1 MSDCANKLGK
11 KKRMSAFNLCPHFL
25 LVAIHFDSLVWGFM
39 PCPDHPKAHFP
50 VPADEVCCKHLIL
63 PVGKAGKAEQKM
75 LPGQSLA
82 NDWPQPEK

>member
-1 MSDCANKLGK
+1 
-11 KKRMSAFNLCPHFL
+11 
-25 LVAIHFDSLVWGFM
+25 M

-50 VPADEVCCKHLIL
+50 VPADEVCGKHLIL

-82 NDWPQPEK
+82 NDWQQPENKFPASWKRQIWGIFDTISQKFPMRKLEITKK